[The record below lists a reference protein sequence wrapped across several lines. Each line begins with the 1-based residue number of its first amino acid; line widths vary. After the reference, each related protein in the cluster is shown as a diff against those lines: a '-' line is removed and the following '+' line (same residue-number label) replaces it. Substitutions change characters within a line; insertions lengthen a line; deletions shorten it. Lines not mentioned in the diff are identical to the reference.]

1 MEFEIEFDELK
12 YLAEKDKKTLT
23 AVQHSSEAEPP
34 PLAPSACTP
43 HTTTSSLTQ
52 PTPHIPYSPPTSHS
66 PRTAMSVPR
75 IHECLSL
82 LEMEFMDCK
91 ESKLQDSGTI
101 LQVQEEIQQ
110 LKE

>member
-1 MEFEIEFDELK
+1 
-12 YLAEKDKKTLT
+12 
-23 AVQHSSEAEPP
+23 
-34 PLAPSACTP
+34 
-43 HTTTSSLTQ
+43 
-52 PTPHIPYSPPTSHS
+52 
-66 PRTAMSVPR
+66 MSVPR